1 MADAAYPHLGWNPAP
16 GSPTE
21 IAALRSKL
29 SASATSLGTAH
40 RLVAELLGESAYW
53 RGEAADAFRAALD
66 GDLPRYLKNAHRS
79 LSKAASRLGTWHD
92 DLVGYQATARRYET
106 RAALESAALRK
117 AESTASTARTTPNL
131 PAADLAAATD
141 AVTKARTALAN
152 VRRLAREL
160 EETHRAEAERVAKS
174 LDEATDRLAPVE
186 PGRLSRVLDWVDE
199 NLGDGLSTLSALVG
213 LAAVVATGGAIVPL
227 LFIAAG
233 LSLAALV
240 VHARDPKIRSAITA
254 GFTEGRF
261 DGKFWGAT
269 VTLAGDAIGS
279 LPGIGAVAHGAKG
292 VAGAVRAGAAA
303 EEGVSVGVRG
313 GLRTFASDSKEGM
326 RHINSAPKPL
336 VEWTARRTGVSAE
349 RPISAGVATVGVG
362 ASGTGLLASEDDD
375 RARNAATA
383 TDAARLAGW
392 ESTNISSAARTWAQ
406 LGR

>member
-1 MADAAYPHLGWNPAP
+1 MADAAYPHLGWDPAP

-66 GDLPRYLKNAHRS
+66 GDLPRYLRNAHRS

-186 PGRLSRVLDWVDE
+186 PGWFDRAADWLDE
-199 NLGDGLSTLSALVG
+199 NLGDTLSL
-213 LAAVVATGGAIVPL
+213 LAAVAGLVAALASGPL
-227 LFIAAG
+227 LIPALFIAAG
-233 LSLAALV
+233 LSLAAFV
-240 VHARDPKIRSAITA
+240 AHAQDPKILSALK
-254 GFTEGRF
+254 GGVVDGRF
-261 DGKFWGAT
+261 DGKFWGAA
-269 VTLAGDAIGS
+269 VTLAGDAAGS
-279 LPGIGAVAHGAKG
+279 LPGVGAVAQGAKG
-292 VAGAVRAGAAA
+292 VAAAARAGAAA
-303 EEGVSVGVRG
+303 DDGVSLGVRG
-313 GLRTFASDSKEGM
+313 GMRTFATDSKSAM
-326 RHINSAPKPL
+326 RNINDAPKPL
-336 VEWTARRTGVSAE
+336 ADWVVRRTGPRAE
-349 RPISAGVATVGVG
+349 RPTLAALAGVGVA
-362 ASGTGLLASEDDD
+362 ASGTGVLAPDDEQ
-375 RARNAATA
+375 ARNTATA
-383 TDAARLAGW
+383 VDGARLAGS
-392 ESTNISSAARTWAQ
+392 EGPNLGSAARAWAQ
-406 LGR
+406 TTR